1 MPHNASH
8 LTLYLTPKNPKAM
21 KITPQTSFAQLE
33 SAQRQAHEAAVLR
46 AQAQTEAAREL
57 LAAATERGHGRLD
70 FWREALEHAEAEEAR
85 ARRAFANWQ
94 RRDHAAA
101 RRAFDFSRALSSRTV
116 AHVAQMEQE
125 ENSRAQCQGAA
136 QGGAR

>member
-1 MPHNASH
+1 
-8 LTLYLTPKNPKAM
+8 
-21 KITPQTSFAQLE
+21 
-33 SAQRQAHEAAVLR
+33 LR

-57 LAAATERGHGRLD
+57 LEAATERGHQTD

-101 RRAFDFSRALSSRTV
+101 RRAFDFSRALPSRTV